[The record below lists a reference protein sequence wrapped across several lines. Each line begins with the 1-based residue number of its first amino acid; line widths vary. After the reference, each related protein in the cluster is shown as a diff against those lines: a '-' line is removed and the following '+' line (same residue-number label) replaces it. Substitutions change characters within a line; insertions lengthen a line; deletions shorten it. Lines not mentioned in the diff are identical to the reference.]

1 MTSSDDIA
9 RPGPVPDWLVVAAD
23 WSWRLLVIAA
33 AVIVVLFAATFVSVV
48 LVPVIVSVFAC
59 ALLEPIR
66 RRLIRWGASPV
77 VASTVAFTVGVLLI
91 ATVIAL
97 AVSQTVSNFDELT
110 SQFQRGIRRLGDSL
124 SGPPFRVNTGRIE
137 ESLTDGIEHLK
148 ENPARVLSGAF
159 SVLSTTGGLVAGGLL
174 ATITTLFFM
183 TDRERIVR
191 GVLSLVP
198 SPSRAHA
205 ARAADAAWE
214 VLVSYVRVTLTEA
227 VATSAVIGTAAAIAG
242 LPIAF
247 ALGGLV
253 FLLGFIPIVGAI
265 LSGLVVV
272 LITLVT
278 QGATTAIVLA
288 VVILVVQQLDANVL
302 YPYLTSRNLSIHPLL
317 SLLLVSAGGVAGGL
331 FGAFVAVPTAAMIG
345 AAFVAVRRGDL
356 DSPGEEAEEPGSVLG

>member
-1 MTSSDDIA
+1 VISGDDIE

-23 WSWRLLVIAA
+23 WSWRLLVVAA
-33 AVIVVLFAATFVSVV
+33 AVVMVVFAATFVSVV
-48 LVPVIVSVFAC
+48 LIPVIVSVFAC

-66 RRLIRWGASPV
+66 RRLIRWGATPG
-77 VASTVAFTVGVLLI
+77 VASIVAFTVGILLI

-110 SQFQRGIRRLGDSL
+110 SQSQRGVRRLGDSL
-124 SGPPFRVNTGRIE
+124 SGPPFRLNTQRIE
-137 ESLTDGIEHLK
+137 ESLEEGIEHLK

-183 TDRERIVR
+183 TDRSRIVR
-191 GVLSLVP
+191 GVLGLVP
-198 SPSRAHA
+198 RESRPHA

-227 VATSAVIGTAAAIAG
+227 LATSIVIGTAAAIAG

-265 LSGLVVV
+265 LSGLIVV
-272 LITLVT
+272 LVTLVT
-278 QGATTAIVLA
+278 QGTTAAIVLA
-288 VVILVVQQLDANVL
+288 IVILVVQQLDANVL

-345 AAFVAVRRGDL
+345 AAFIAITRPNGQAPDDADATAATVAG
-356 DSPGEEAEEPGSVLG
+356 